1 MSTEFFTVNGIKV
14 ANVHNSSENVLFGI
28 ATIAGSNYETPKI
41 AGVSHFAEH
50 LMFKGTKKRN
60 WRDINM
66 EFAKLGVNNNAY
78 TSNNEVF
85 YHTTCPKENVEPV
98 IDLMLDMLFNSTVP
112 EEEFEKERNV
122 IIEEK
127 KMYDDDPY
135 YAFDSKIGKGLF
147 VWEKGHDTIGEYETI
162 NTITRDDLIGFLKDK
177 TNLKNLMFICC
188 GDIKTEDLKAYIEKR
203 VPDTHDYLKDA
214 NKNTLSDEFFRDDIN
229 YDNKIQMVY
238 ERENLT
244 QSQVTMMIKGYAV
257 GDPKR
262 QASTVVLSGLGGGM
276 YSKLFTRLREEL
288 GLCYSVSMTNF
299 PVAYPDYT
307 LTRLYSFVSPK
318 NVDVFMEESEKVIS
332 NVVREGLDQ
341 DLFEC
346 AKTDL
351 LGNLLRGTE
360 TSSGKA
366 QYLLKR
372 YLFTDSKE
380 TLEDSV
386 NELRAV
392 TIGDCNNIIAEMFD
406 TKYIWAVMNPKGA

>member
-14 ANVHNSSENVLFGI
+14 VNIHNSSENALFGI

-41 AGVSHFAEH
+41 AGISHFAEH
-50 LMFKGTKKRN
+50 MMFKGTKKRN

-78 TSNNEVF
+78 TCSNEVF

-135 YAFDSKIGKGLF
+135 YAFDSAIGKELF
-147 VWEKGHDTIGEYETI
+147 VWEKGHDTIGEFETI
-162 NTITRDDLIGFLKDK
+162 ESITRDDLIGFLKDK

-188 GDIKTEDLKAYIEKR
+188 GNIKTEDLKAYIEKR
-203 VPDTHDYLKDA
+203 VPATHNYLKDGD
-214 NKNTLSDEFFRDDIN
+214 KNTLSDGFFRDDIN
-229 YDNKIQMVY
+229 YDNKIQLVY
-238 ERENLT
+238 ERDNLT
-244 QSQVTMMIKGYAV
+244 QSQLTMMVKGYAIN
-257 GDPKR
+257 DPKYDAGR
-262 QASTVVLSGLGGGM
+262 VILSGLGGGM

-299 PVAYPDYT
+299 PIVYPNYT
-307 LTRLYSFVSPK
+307 LTRLYSFISPE
-318 NVDVFMEESEKVIS
+318 NVDLFIEESEKVIADTIK
-332 NVVREGLDQ
+332 NGLDQ

-351 LGNLLRGTE
+351 LGNILRATE

-366 QYLLKR
+366 QFLLKR

-380 TLEDSV
+380 TFEESMQG
-386 NELRAV
+386 LRS
-392 TIGDCNNIIAEMFD
+392 IKIEECNNIIAEMFEP
-406 TKYIWAVMNPKGA
+406 KHIWAVMNPKGD

>member
-203 VPDTHDYLKDA
+203 VPDTHDYLKDG